1 MEKIYL
7 SFGMGFLITAIFI
20 VIFNSSL
27 FSLGSQAKKAIAT
40 CEASLPRNQRCVL
53 TAIPE
58 KEQSK

>member
-1 MEKIYL
+1 MKNIYL

-20 VIFNSSL
+20 AIFNSLPS
-27 FSLGSQAKKAIAT
+27 SLGSQAKKAIAT
-40 CEASLPRNQRCVL
+40 CEASLPRNKRCVL